1 MSNLPPGCT
10 QSDIDRAFGG
20 VVTCAECRRE
30 FPSSV
35 EREGDWNCP
44 RCARAL
50 ARQDVENDDQ

>member
-1 MSNLPPGCT
+1 MNLPPGCT
-10 QSDIDRAFGG
+10 QADIDRAFGG

-30 FPSSV
+30 FASSV

-50 ARQDVENDDQ
+50 ARQDRENDE